1 MPTNSWSSG
10 AQTVTITGYNLTA
23 NTRVDTDITPTAN
36 AQLIAD
42 DCAGIYVEQNVVNDT
57 VVLTAKY
64 IGNKPTADVVVQL
77 TLTEVVRGD

>member
-1 MPTNSWSSG
+1 MKRYLSFMVAFAMILNLMAPAVAATSAKTYKVTVSKTSG
-10 AQTVTITGYNLTA
+10 GTVDG
-23 NTRVDTDITPTAN
+23 
-36 AQLIAD
+36 
-42 DCAGIYVEQNVVNDT
+42 AGKYEEGDT